1 MNQIKCILFISL
13 VFAFTAVVAPATAA
27 EAERK
32 VEYTYS
38 LNSMASVLMGWYGS
52 LLPHDGSTFVVT
64 PDIKWDESR
73 THYPNKITGVKITQ
87 TDLVK
92 LAVSEYA
99 FNVQSKITYLQND
112 VIQAKQLDETF
123 IFHIGPTGQAIL
135 NKKTRNKEQSV
146 TAMLLPTFDYSYYQ
160 KREFAYTW
168 LAYLDGVNT
177 NSSIKGKDWFNTAV
191 YSVKMGTKEIEG
203 SILSTLAE
211 RNTYLSKGRHTLR
224 SIEVNTVEGRD
235 NTFILDLIINWK
247 GVNAEGKPVLAKIH
261 QTITYELKENNTWYV
276 TFIKEEHLLPDIGP
290 WQNLLC

>member
-1 MNQIKCILFISL
+1 MNQITFILFMSL
-13 VFAFTAVVAPATAA
+13 VFAVVAPATAA

-32 VEYTYS
+32 VEYTHS

-64 PDIKWDESR
+64 PDIKWNESL
-73 THYPNKITGVKITQ
+73 THYPNKITGLKITQ
-87 TDLVK
+87 TDLAK

-99 FNVQSKITYLQND
+99 FNVQSKITYLQDD
-112 VIQAKQLDETF
+112 VIQTKQLDETF

-135 NKKTRNKEQSV
+135 DKKTRNKEQSV
-146 TAMLLPTFDYSYYQ
+146 TAMSLATFDYSYFQ

-177 NSSIKGKDWFNTAV
+177 NNSIKGKNWFNTAV
-191 YSVKMGTKEIEG
+191 YSVKMGTKDIKG

-211 RNTYLSKGRHTLR
+211 RNTYLSEGRHTLR
-224 SIEVNTVEGRD
+224 SIEVNAVEGRD

-261 QTITYELKENNTWYV
+261 QTITYELKDNNTWYV

>member
-1 MNQIKCILFISL
+1 MNQIKFILFISL
-13 VFAFTAVVAPATAA
+13 FFAAVAPATAA
-27 EAERK
+27 GVERK
-32 VEYTYS
+32 VEYAQS

-64 PDIKWDESR
+64 PDIKWNESR
-73 THYPNKITGVKITQ
+73 THYPNKITGLKITQ

-99 FNVQSKITYLQND
+99 FNVQSKITYLQDD

-123 IFHIGPTGQAIL
+123 VFHITPSGQAIL
-135 NKKTRNKEQSV
+135 DKKTRNKEQSV
-146 TAMLLPTFDYSYYQ
+146 IEMSLPTFDYSYYQ

-177 NSSIKGKDWFNTAV
+177 NNSIKGKDWFNTAV
-191 YSVKMGTKEIEG
+191 YTVKMGTKKIEG

-211 RNTYLSKGRHTLR
+211 RNPYLSKGRHTLR
-224 SIEVNTVEGRD
+224 SIEGNTVEGRD

-247 GVNAEGKPVLAKIH
+247 GVNAEGKTVLAKIH

>member
-1 MNQIKCILFISL
+1 MNQIKFILFMGLI
-13 VFAFTAVVAPATAA
+13 FAAVAAATAA
-27 EAERK
+27 EVEHK
-32 VEYTYS
+32 VEDTHS
-38 LNSMASVLMGWYGS
+38 LNSMASTLMGWYGS

-64 PDIKWDESR
+64 PDVKWNESH
-73 THYPNKITGVKITQ
+73 THYPNKITGLKITH
-87 TDLVK
+87 TDLAK

-99 FNVQSKITYLQND
+99 VNVQSKINYLQDD

-135 NKKTRNKEQSV
+135 DKKIRNNEQSV
-146 TAMLLPTFDYSYYQ
+146 TAMSLTTFDYSYYQ
-160 KREFAYTW
+160 MREFAYTW

-177 NSSIKGKDWFNTAV
+177 NNSIKGKDWFNTAV
-191 YSVKMGTKEIEG
+191 YSVEMGTKEIEG
-203 SILSTLAE
+203 TILSTLAE

-224 SIEVNTVEGRD
+224 SIEVNTVEGRE

-247 GVNAEGKPVLAKIH
+247 GVNTDGKPVLAKIH

-276 TFIKEEHLLPDIGP
+276 TSIKEEHLLPDIGP